1 NGSDETGNGSDET
14 GNGSDE
20 TGNGSDETGNG
31 SDETG
36 NGSDE
41 TGNGSD
47 ETGNGS
53 DETGN
58 GSDETGNGSDET
70 GNGSDETGNGSDET
84 GNGSDETGNGSDET
98 GNGSDET
105 GNGSDETG
113 NGSDGTGNGSDE
125 TGNGSDETGNGSD
138 ETGNGSDETGN
149 GSGNNGTGNGT
160 AAVVIENNS
169 PNGQTYTTT
178 GKLVGSVGIKAINN
192 SDTGVISI
200 NVADEVV
207 GETGAGIHT
216 SGASG
221 ATNVITLQNGAI
233 VSGGAGVAIQDDDTN
248 AHVTLEDGSKVIG
261 AIELGKGNDI
271 LTINQGADI
280 SQITAIDGGK
290 GEGDIDTLNIHGTL
304 KGSSTNG
311 GSEGNVAILNWDNI
325 NVEKQGKLTLTGD
338 LSTTNLVIANE
349 GTLDLSPSPELL
361 KTIEPT
367 QTATIHGNVM
377 NAGTI
382 SLSNNHNAGDL
393 LTIDGDYVGDNGK
406 LELDTTLGNTD
417 KLLIT
422 GDATGTT
429 SVAVHNDG
437 GLGADT
443 GDTDGIDIINVEG
456 ISEDEAF
463 SLAGG
468 HVDAGAFEYRLS
480 KGDTDGEGNDWYLRS
495 RVVDPTSSKSK
506 VLYRKEVPLYAAVGA
521 QLRQADSI
529 MLGNMHQR
537 LGNSAQSDSHMS
549 WGRVIASRTDIQQNG
564 AADARSKGDYAG
576 LQLGSDIW
584 QHNGWHVGGYLGYL
598 HGDLDVD
605 GFASGV
611 NGRVGNNATKSYFL
625 GAYGNYTHD
634 NGAYVDL
641 VLQGARHNVDIKPD
655 GNTNSKQK
663 GHGVTASVEAGKP
676 FSLGN
681 SAWKLE
687 PQAQIVHQW
696 LDLDDSNI
704 SGNTTVKQ
712 GHNDAWLFRV
722 GARME
727 GNYQTGKGTL
737 RPYTRLNL
745 FYSPNGTDHTTF
757 TTRNAS
763 TTLHNGGG
771 HTSTEVAVGGSYD
784 VNDNVSVYGEI
795 GHTWS
800 NGSDT
805 KVKAPVNGSVGLKV
819 LW

>member
-1 NGSDETGNGSDET
+1 TD
-14 GNGSDE
+14 
-20 TGNGSDETGNG
+20 
-31 SDETG
+31 
-36 NGSDE
+36 
-41 TGNGSD
+41 
-47 ETGNGS
+47 
-53 DETGN
+53 
-58 GSDETGNGSDET
+58 
-70 GNGSDETGNGSDET
+70 
-84 GNGSDETGNGSDET
+84 
-98 GNGSDET
+98 
-105 GNGSDETG
+105 
-113 NGSDGTGNGSDE
+113 
-125 TGNGSDETGNGSD
+125 
-138 ETGNGSDETGN
+138 
-149 GSGNNGTGNGT
+149 NNGTGGNGTGDNGTDNNGTGDNGTDNNGTGGNGTGDNGTGGNGTGDNGTGGNGTGDNGTGGNGTGDNGTGDNGTGGNGTGGNGTSDNGTSDDT
-160 AAVVIENNS
+160 AAVTIRNDS
-169 PNGQTYTTT
+169 PDGITYMQDHKIA
-178 GKLVGSVGIKAINN
+178 GKSIGIKAINTSN
-192 SDTGVISI
+192 TGVISI
-200 NVADEVV
+200 NVADEVI
-207 GETGAGIHT
+207 GETDAGIHS
-216 SGASG
+216 SGTSG

-233 VSGGAGVAIQDDDTN
+233 VSGGAGVAILDENTN
-248 AHVTLEDGSKVIG
+248 AHVNLEDGSKVIG
-261 AIELGKGNDI
+261 AIELGEGNDI

-280 SQITAIDGGK
+280 SQITAIDGG
-290 GEGDIDTLNIHGTL
+290 GDIDTLNIHGTL
-304 KGSSTNG
+304 KGSSASS
-311 GSEGNVAILNWDNI
+311 GSEGNIAILNWDNI
-325 NVEKQGKLTLTGD
+325 NVKKQGKLTLTGD
-338 LSTTNLVIANE
+338 LETTKLVIENE
-349 GTLDLSPSPELL
+349 GTLDLSPSPVLAKAIAPIQET
-361 KTIEPT
+361 TISGDVE
-367 QTATIHGNVM
+367 

-382 SLSNNHNAGDL
+382 SLSSNHSAGDL
-393 LTIDGDYVGDNGK
+393 LIIDGDYTGNNGI
-406 LELDTTLGNTD
+406 LELDTDSTSTTD
-417 KLLIT
+417 RLRIT
-422 GDATGTT
+422 GNATGTT
-429 SVAVHNDG
+429 SVTVHNDG

-443 GDTDGIDIINVEG
+443 GDTDGIDIISVDG
-456 ISEDEAF
+456 TSEDEAF

-468 HVDAGAFEYRLS
+468 HVDAGAFEYHLS
-480 KGDTDGEGNDWYLRS
+480 KGDADGEGNDWYLRS

-537 LGNSAQSDSHMS
+537 LGNSAQSDSRMS
-549 WGRVIASRTDIQQNG
+549 WGRVIATRADIEQNG
-564 AADARSKGDYAG
+564 AANARSKGDYAG

-598 HGDLDVD
+598 HGDLDVN

-611 NGRVGNNATKSYFL
+611 NGRVGKNATKSYFL
-625 GAYGNYTHD
+625 GAYGNYTHN

-727 GNYQTGKGTL
+727 GNYQTGKGTV
-737 RPYTRLNL
+737 RPHARVNL

-763 TTLHNGGG
+763 TTLHSGGG
-771 HTSTEVAVGGSYD
+771 HTSAEVAVGGSYD
-784 VNDNVSVYGEI
+784 VNDNVSVYGEV

-800 NGSDT
+800 NGGDT
-805 KVKAPVNGSVGLKV
+805 KVKAPVSGSVGLKV